1 MVNIRKN
8 ETILHA
14 QFKEFT
20 RLLKNFELGYEEEID
35 LLAYEVGVSK
45 EDFIN
50 NLYEKMEFLKL
61 RMFDEDYKLSQG
73 IDDNRFI
80 PKWDDAL
87 QDDWE
92 PLEMLE
98 DEDTY
103 LSKSGQA
110 YRQVYNDYEGY

>member
-1 MVNIRKN
+1 MVNTRKN

-73 IDDNRFI
+73 IDN
-80 PKWDDAL
+80 
-87 QDDWE
+87 WE
-92 PLEMLE
+92 PLEMLD

-103 LSKSGQA
+103 LSKLEQA